1 MSFSVW
7 FKIWINSFFNLL
19 LFSNNRRKSDAQ
31 RKREQRKRIS
41 SMYSG
46 SNLYRTKKK
55 RKKRRSSQ
63 EVENDR
69 LISAMLGFLGASLGI
84 LLLPIGLL
92 DWGMKNAKSRRTL
105 TRSSASK
112 KSSSKA
118 KQKISEN
125 KKSESYTPTK
135 KTSHTHV
142 SATEKESTV
151 TSSARLFEYRDT
163 KTECNATAIN
173 ASFPDESEPKSPPK
187 TEHDRYIRKRMI
199 IAGSYYCEKNV
210 LDTLKVGSYIDVE
223 AEPDNPHDKN
233 AIKLLFNSQKI
244 GYIAKKDQ
252 PAFITCLRL
261 KRRIYGIITDI
272 ITEDGTT
279 KYEYETWFD
288 ER

>member
-1 MSFSVW
+1 
-7 FKIWINSFFNLL
+7 
-19 LFSNNRRKSDAQ
+19 
-31 RKREQRKRIS
+31 
-41 SMYSG
+41 
-46 SNLYRTKKK
+46 
-55 RKKRRSSQ
+55 
-63 EVENDR
+63 
-69 LISAMLGFLGASLGI
+69 
-84 LLLPIGLL
+84 
-92 DWGMKNAKSRRTL
+92 
-105 TRSSASK
+105 
-112 KSSSKA
+112 
-118 KQKISEN
+118 
-125 KKSESYTPTK
+125 
-135 KTSHTHV
+135 
-142 SATEKESTV
+142 
-151 TSSARLFEYRDT
+151 
-163 KTECNATAIN
+163 
-173 ASFPDESEPKSPPK
+173 
-187 TEHDRYIRKRMI
+187 MI

>member
-1 MSFSVW
+1 MSFSIW
-7 FKIWINSFFNLL
+7 FKRWINAFFNLL

-31 RKREQRKRIS
+31 RKREQRKRLI
-41 SMYSG
+41 SMYSA

-63 EVENDR
+63 EVQNDR

-84 LLLPIGLL
+84 LLLPLGLL
-92 DWGMKNAKSRRTL
+92 DWGIKNAKSKRGL
-105 TRSSASK
+105 TKSNVSK
-112 KSSSKA
+112 KASHKIKPKNSK
-118 KQKISEN
+118 N
-125 KKSESYTPTK
+125 GKSETRAPIK
-135 KTSHTHV
+135 KAHHTGV
-142 SATEKESTV
+142 STTNRGNGAA
-151 TSSARLFEYRDT
+151 SSRLFEYR
-163 KTECNATAIN
+163 EVNAASTSVAQN
-173 ASFPDESEPKSPPK
+173 ASHTDESIPKSTPK
-187 TEHDRYIRKRMI
+187 HENDRYIRKRMI

-210 LDTLKVGSYIDVE
+210 LDTLEVGACIDLE

-233 AIKLLFNSQKI
+233 AIKLLFNNQKI

-272 ITEDGTT
+272 IVEDGTT